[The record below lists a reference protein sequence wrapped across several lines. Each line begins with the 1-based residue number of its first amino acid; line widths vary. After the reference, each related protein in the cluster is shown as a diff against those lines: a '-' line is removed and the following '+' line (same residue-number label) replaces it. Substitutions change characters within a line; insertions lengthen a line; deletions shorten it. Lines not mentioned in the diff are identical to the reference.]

1 MKVLGITLENF
12 KQFKKKYLDF
22 RDSETGLAKDLIVLV
37 GRNGSGKSTV
47 LQAIAAM
54 LGAATGRLKSPADLD
69 WPGFNLTLANKA
81 WQRPLSAELEVGFSV
96 DEMNATVEY
105 FKRTYIAQDPDAV
118 PPAKH
123 PNVRLRLEPEKQIVR
138 AGTHSEV
145 FQFHG
150 LDYARIAV
158 KHAPEG
164 FALFKRVGTVFWY
177 TEHRTTNSLTPT
189 EANGE
194 EMTFDI
200 DLLRRRLS
208 DYMVFHERR
217 VRDGRKL
224 RMGERDLFEE
234 LEKAY
239 QTVFPTRRLDGP
251 VPQAEIDNVL
261 AEPWFYLYE
270 ENGRSSYELSEMS
283 GGERAIFPML
293 FDFANWNIHNSVI
306 LIDEFELHL
315 HPPLQQGLLK
325 ALRNL
330 GENNQ
335 FIITTHSD
343 AVAEVVPDQAIYR
356 LEAD

>member
-12 KQFKKKYLDF
+12 KRFKKKHLDF
-22 RDSETGLAKDLIVLV
+22 SDPETGLAKDLIVLV

-69 WPGFNLTLANKA
+69 WPGFDLALANKA

-105 FKRTYIAQDPDAV
+105 FERSYIAQDPNAV
-118 PPAKH
+118 PPAKS
-123 PNVRLRLEPEKQIVR
+123 PQVTLRLDPEKQLVR
-138 AGTHSEV
+138 AGTRSE
-145 FQFHG
+145 FYQFHG
-150 LDYARIAV
+150 RDYARIAV
-158 KHAPEG
+158 KYAPEG

-177 TEHRTTNSLTPT
+177 TEQRTTNSLRATG
-189 EANGE
+189 ANGE
-194 EMTFDI
+194 EITLDI
-200 DLLRRRLS
+200 DRLRDSLS
-208 DYMVFHERR
+208 NYMVFHERR
-217 VRDGRKL
+217 DRDGRKL
-224 RMGERDLFEE
+224 RTGERDLFED
-234 LEKAY
+234 LERAY
-239 QTVFPTRRLDGP
+239 RTVFPTRRLDGP
-251 VPQAEIDNVL
+251 VPQTEIDNVL
-261 AEPWFYLYE
+261 AAPWFYLYD
-270 ENGRSSYELSEMS
+270 GLRYYELSEMS

-315 HPPLQQGLLK
+315 HPPLQQGLLR

-343 AVAEVVPDQAIYR
+343 AVAEVVPDEAICR
-356 LEAD
+356 LEAE

>member
-12 KQFKKKYLDF
+12 KRFQKKHLDF
-22 RDSETGLAKDLIVLV
+22 CDPETGLAKDLIVLV

-47 LQAIAAM
+47 LQTIAAM

-69 WPGFNLTLANKA
+69 WPGFDLALANKA
-81 WQRPLSAELEVGFSV
+81 WLRPLSAELEVGFSV
-96 DEMNATVEY
+96 DEREATVEY
-105 FKRTYIAQDPDAV
+105 FGRSYIAQDPNAV
-118 PPAKH
+118 PPAKN
-123 PNVRLRLEPEKQIVR
+123 PKVTLRLDPEKQCVW
-138 AGTHSEV
+138 AGTHSE
-145 FQFHG
+145 FYQFHG
-150 LDYARIAV
+150 RDYARIAV
-158 KHAPEG
+158 KYAPERSDM
-164 FALFKRVGTVFWY
+164 FKRVGTVFWY
-177 TEHRTTNSLTPT
+177 TEQRTTNSLTPT

-194 EMTFDI
+194 AITFDI
-200 DLLRRRLS
+200 SLLRRRLS
-208 DYMVFHERR
+208 DYLAFHERIE
-217 VRDGRKL
+217 RDDRKL
-224 RMGERDLFEE
+224 RIGERDLFAE
-234 LEKAY
+234 LERAY
-239 QTVFPTRRLDGP
+239 QTVFPAHRLDGP

-261 AEPWFYLYE
+261 AEPWFYLYD
-270 ENGRSSYELSEMS
+270 GVRSYELSEMS
-283 GGERAIFPML
+283 GGERAIFPVL

-325 ALRNL
+325 ALRSL

>member
-1 MKVLGITLENF
+1 LN
-12 KQFKKKYLDF
+12 F
-22 RDSETGLAKDLIVLV
+22 RDLETGLAKDLIVLV
-37 GRNGSGKSTV
+37 GKNGSGKSTV
-47 LQAIAAM
+47 LQSIAAM

-69 WPGFNLTLANKA
+69 WPGFDLALANKA
-81 WQRPLSAELEVGFSV
+81 WQRPLSADLEVGFTA
-96 DEMNATVEY
+96 DEVQATQDFFE
-105 FKRTYIAQDPDAV
+105 RTYIAQDPNAV
-118 PPAKH
+118 RPGRSSVVK
-123 PNVRLRLEPEKQIVR
+123 LRLDPETQLVW
-138 AGTHSEV
+138 AGTRSE
-145 FQFHG
+145 FYQFHG
-150 LDYARIAV
+150 RDYARIAV

-164 FALFKRVGTVFWY
+164 FSMFKRVGTVFWY

-194 EMTFDI
+194 EISFDLN
-200 DLLRRRLS
+200 LLRRRLS
-208 DYMVFHERR
+208 DYMVFHERIR
-217 VRDGRKL
+217 RNERKL
-224 RMGERDLFEE
+224 RIGERDLFAE

-239 QTVFPTRRLDGP
+239 QAVFPTRRLDGP

-261 AEPWFYLYE
+261 AEPWFYLYDSF
-270 ENGRSSYELSEMS
+270 RSYELSEMS

-343 AVAEVVPDQAIYR
+343 AVAEVVPEQAIYR
-356 LEAD
+356 LEAA

>member
-12 KQFKKKYLDF
+12 KQFKKKHLDF

-37 GRNGSGKSTV
+37 GKNGSGKSTV

-81 WQRPLSAELEVGFSV
+81 WQRPLSAELEVGFSA
-96 DEMNATVEY
+96 DEMNATADY
-105 FKRTYIAQDPDAV
+105 FERSYIAQNPTAV

-123 PNVRLRLEPEKQIVR
+123 PQVTLRLDPEKQLVR
-138 AGTHSEV
+138 AGTHSEIY
-145 FQFHG
+145 QFHG
-150 LDYARIAV
+150 RDYARMAV
-158 KHAPEG
+158 KRDG
-164 FALFKRVGTVFWY
+164 FAVFKRVGTVFWY
-177 TEHRTTNSLTPT
+177 TEQRTTSSLTPT

-194 EMTFDI
+194 EITFDI

-208 DYMVFHERR
+208 DYMIFHERR
-217 VRDGRKL
+217 VRDERKL
-224 RMGERDLFEE
+224 RMGERDLFED
-234 LEKAY
+234 LERAY
-239 QTVFPTRRLDGP
+239 RTVFPTRRLDGP
-251 VPQAEIDNVL
+251 VPQTEIDNVL
-261 AEPWFYLYE
+261 AAPWFYLYD
-270 ENGRSSYELSEMS
+270 GLRYYELSEMS